1 MVLPPSP
8 LFTDIYGRTFQEV
21 QRLERPI
28 PPQIVKD
35 STEEKIAEIAGEL
48 SKGAQAAVGI
58 VLGINF
64 FITAGLNQLLGM
76 IETMQILLMPPI
88 FSIMIPALPCSIL
101 TLMMEICH
109 FDIIEVGEYYDMLF

>member
-1 MVLPPSP
+1 MPPSSS
-8 LFTDIYGRTFQEV
+8 FIDIYGRSFEEV
-21 QRLERPI
+21 QRLKRPI

-35 STEEKIAEIAGEL
+35 STEEKIAEVAAEL
-48 SKGAQAAVGI
+48 STGAQVAVGI

-76 IETMQILLMPPI
+76 IETMQIILMPPI
-88 FSIMIPALPCSIL
+88 FNIMIPALPCSIL